1 MKVLVSDYLKKKKT
15 SVIGFIEPT
24 EKAKEL

>member
-24 EKAKEL
+24 EKTKKL